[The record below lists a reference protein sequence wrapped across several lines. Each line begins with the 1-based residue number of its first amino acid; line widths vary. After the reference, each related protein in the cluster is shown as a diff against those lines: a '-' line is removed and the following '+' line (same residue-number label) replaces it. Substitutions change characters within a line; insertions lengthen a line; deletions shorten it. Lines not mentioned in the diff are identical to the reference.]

1 MITVMYSSIYHFS
14 KRKVFNNLAE
24 AQEYA
29 QEWIGRFPT
38 ISRTFQYAVSDDGI
52 GKITVAGC
60 TIYELFPG
68 AE

>member
-1 MITVMYSSIYHFS
+1 MYTVMYQSIDYVS

-29 QEWIGRFPT
+29 QEWVGKFPT
-38 ISRTFQYAVSDDGI
+38 ISRTFGYAVSDDGI
-52 GKITVAGC
+52 GKITCAGC
-60 TIYELFPG
+60 TIHELFPG